1 MKDEVTLDLGMENF
15 NHDFIITI
23 GYDSRNQTASVR
35 FTPFLER
42 ELPKEIQK
50 SPAGASPSTS
60 NSASS
65 ARLCGDFRNY

>member
-1 MKDEVTLDLGMENF
+1 MKDEVTIDLGMDNF
-15 NHDFIITI
+15 NHDLIITI

-35 FTPFLER
+35 FTPFLVR

-50 SPAGASPSTS
+50 SLAGASPSTS